1 MFGVKTIPSMMFSV
15 IFLLFWVVVCPS
27 SLEAQRRGGGPGGR
41 DDLSGRMEEMKKKTK
56 KQEEQQFEK
65 LCEYLELDKKQ
76 KKEARKLFKKMQKET
91 KKISGDT
98 RKGKIDP
105 IEANYKI
112 IDTYKVYR
120 EKFRALLNQEQK
132 MKYEKTRETGLKETG
147 KK

>member
-1 MFGVKTIPSMMFSV
+1 MFGGKTIPSVMVSV
-15 IFLLFWVVVCPS
+15 IFLLFWVVVYPS

-41 DDLSGRMEEMKKKTK
+41 DDMSRRMEEMKKRQK

-65 LCEYLELDKKQ
+65 LCDYLELDKTQ
-76 KKEARKLFKKMQKET
+76 KKEACKLFKKMQKET
-91 KKISGDT
+91 EKLAVDT

-132 MKYEKTRETGLKETG
+132 IKYEKTRETGLKETG